1 MKIVSVKSGVNTE
14 SVKEDFLFVGVSIAI
29 NIIQF
34 PDVRINGGKYV
45 APVRQYAG
53 NNTVNLLVKTFRV
66 HFCHVSL
73 AVIVGVLKQM
83 NALLNGG

>member
-45 APVRQYAG
+45 APVRQHTGNYA
-53 NNTVNLLVKTFRV
+53 VNLLVETFRV
-66 HFCHVSL
+66 HFCHISL
-73 AVIVGVLKQM
+73 AVIIGILE
-83 NALLNGG
+83 